1 MKLTVQIIGQ
11 TLTRRFICGRDLR
24 MGSVHAVALRA
35 MASADN
41 GSEASGQQFRLFH
54 PHGTR
59 QPKQRATTSHLCFWS
74 GALEMQ
80 ARSLCLPIRGAHAA
94 AKGRAVWTKDLSV
107 CSCQEKLPIRTH
119 THTQRHKNACTP
131 RTKAVCTRNST
142 HVILTRSSRECAP
155 RLQVTLVNSPN
166 DLPHYRF
173 LLSILQVKDPTKTF
187 REISAL

>member
-1 MKLTVQIIGQ
+1 MKITVQIGQ

-119 THTQRHKNACTP
+119 THTEAQKRVYSAHKSSLHEKFHSRHLNTLNKS
-131 RTKAVCTRNST
+131 RV
-142 HVILTRSSRECAP
+142 RSAATGYVGEF
-155 RLQVTLVNSPN
+155 T
-166 DLPHYRF
+166 
-173 LLSILQVKDPTKTF
+173 
-187 REISAL
+187 